1 MSQRQPRREDHKE
14 EGIKYGD
21 VFNVEGDLAN
31 KKVAPV
37 DAAMMEKAENAMLGK
52 IQKGGAAAAMQSA
65 AAKNE
70 RDGVVSHSDMSNI
83 AADGGISITETDL
96 SGRQVISES
105 VGGQVVHRLEEKERK
120 IYKLVEV
127 VEQFSKKSPLNS
139 MAPPNL
145 AQDIGSGGITIG
157 EALEATVLTAGKKA
171 VEWSDAAAIQA
182 AEVRAT
188 GRTNI
193 VPGGVA
199 AAAQSAAT
207 LNARATKEEEKTR
220 LEDILVDATSKLPA
234 DRPATRRDA
243 EGVTGAE
250 MRNDPNLTT
259 HPGGVS
265 ASVAAAARLNQS
277 TN

>member
-1 MSQRQPRREDHKE
+1 MSQEQPRREDNQ

-21 VFNVEGDLAN
+21 VFNVQGDLTN

-37 DAAMMEKAENAMLGK
+37 DAAMMQKAENAVLGK
-52 IQKGGAAAAMQSA
+52 TQKGGAAAAMQSA
-65 AAKNE
+65 ATKNE
-70 RDGVVSHSDMSNI
+70 KGGVVGHNDMSNV
-83 AADGGISITETDL
+83 AADGGVSVTETDL

-105 VGGQVVHRLEEKERK
+105 VGGQVV
-120 IYKLVEV
+120 
-127 VEQFSKKSPLNS
+127 EQFSQKAPLNTMTPTS
-139 MAPPNL
+139 L
-145 AQDIGSGGITIG
+145 VQDMGVGGGGAEITIG
-157 EALEATVLTAGKKA
+157 EALEATALTAGEKA

-207 LNARATKEEEKTR
+207 LNARVTKDEDKTK
-220 LEDILVDATSKLPA
+220 LADILADATSKLPS
-234 DRPATRRDA
+234 DRAATRRDA

-265 ASVAAAARLNQS
+265 ASVAAAARLNQ
-277 TN
+277 TNNN

>member
-1 MSQRQPRREDHKE
+1 MSQEQPKREDHQE
-14 EGIKYGD
+14 EAITYGD
-21 VFNVEGDLAN
+21 VFNVQGDLKTKPIAS
-31 KKVAPV
+31 V
-37 DAAMMEKAENAMLGK
+37 DAATMQKVESHLLGK
-52 IQKGGAAAAMQSA
+52 NPKGGVAAAMQSA
-65 AAKNE
+65 AMKNE
-70 RDGVVSHSDMSNI
+70 RDGVVGLNDINNI
-83 AADGGISITETDL
+83 AAGDGVSVKETD
-96 SGRQVISES
+96 SPGRQVISES
-105 VGGQVVHRLEEKERK
+105 VGEQVAQKSVEEKEKRVN
-120 IYKLVEV
+120 KLVEM
-127 VEQFSKKSPLNS
+127 VEQFSKKAPLTS
-139 MAPPNL
+139 SLVQEMG
-145 AQDIGSGGITIG
+145 IGGGGITIG
-157 EALEATVLTAGKKA
+157 EALEATVLTAGKKP

-207 LNARATKEEEKTR
+207 LNARITKEEDKTK
-220 LEDILVDATSKLPA
+220 LADILADATSKLPS
-234 DRPATRRDA
+234 DRAATRRDA

-265 ASVAAAARLNQS
+265 AAVAAAARLNQI

>member
-1 MSQRQPRREDHKE
+1 MSQEQPRREE
-14 EGIKYGD
+14 AIKYGD
-21 VFNVEGDLAN
+21 VFNVERELGSKA
-31 KKVAPV
+31 VAPV
-37 DAAMMEKAENAMLGK
+37 DAAMMQKAETAMIGK
-52 IQKGGAAAAMQSA
+52 TEKGGAAATMQA
-65 AAKNE
+65 AALKNE
-70 RDGVVSHSDMSNI
+70 RDGVVGHNDITQVVAQSGVSVTESD
-83 AADGGISITETDL
+83 L
-96 SGRQVISES
+96 PGRQVISES
-105 VGGQVVHRLEEKERK
+105 VGGQVVHTLEEKERN
-120 IYKLVEV
+120 ICKLVEV
-127 VEQFSKKSPLNS
+127 VEQFGQKVASNTTMPSS
-139 MAPPNL
+139 L
-145 AQDIGSGGITIG
+145 AQDLGSRVGGGITIG

-207 LNARATKEEEKTR
+207 LNARTTKDEDKTK
-220 LEDILVDATSKLPA
+220 LADVLSDATSKLPS

-265 ASVAAAARLNQS
+265 ASVAAAARLNQ
-277 TN
+277 TNNN